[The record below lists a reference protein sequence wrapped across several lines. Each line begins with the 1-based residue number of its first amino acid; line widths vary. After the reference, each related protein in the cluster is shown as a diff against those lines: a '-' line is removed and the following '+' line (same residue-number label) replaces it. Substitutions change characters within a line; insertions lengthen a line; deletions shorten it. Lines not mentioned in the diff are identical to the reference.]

1 MFNIKYDLAA
11 DIAKVSKM
19 LGVSESDFVN
29 SALERELVLYRDPDR
44 HKVKAEKAQLWENHL
59 ECTLQEET
67 KPIWKDC
74 YILYKREIFGQKYV
88 SVLVDGRF
96 LSVPANCV
104 KVSGEQSEVNK

>member
-44 HKVKAEKAQLWENHL
+44 HKIKAEKAQLWENHL

-67 KPIWKDC
+67 KPVWKDC
-74 YILYKREIFGQKYV
+74 YILYKRTMYTYPYI
-88 SVLVDGRF
+88 SIIADGKF
-96 LSVPANCV
+96 ISTPADGV

>member
-29 SALERELVLYRDPDR
+29 SVLERELVLYRDPIT
-44 HKVKAEKAQLWENHL
+44 HKIEPKRGEYLANRL
-59 ECTLQEET
+59 ECNLNPET
-67 KPIWKDC
+67 EQVWKPW
-74 YILYKREIFGQKYV
+74 YILYKRTMYTYPYI
-88 SVLVDGRF
+88 SIIADGKF
-96 LSVPANCV
+96 ISTPADGV

>member
-29 SALERELVLYRDPDR
+29 SVLERELVLYRDPDR
-44 HKVKAEKAQLWENHL
+44 HKIKAEKAQLWENH
-59 ECTLQEET
+59 
-67 KPIWKDC
+67 
-74 YILYKREIFGQKYV
+74 GQKYV